1 MTLEPKDFESL
12 KDLKMDKK
20 IGHGTFGDI
29 YSAILI
35 KKGVKVAIK
44 RVNKRK
50 MAKYGTYLEQ
60 AFYKELECMQKCS
73 CENSVRY
80 YKKFETENNHNI
92 IMELC
97 DGDLSTELS
106 KRSEGFN
113 TEEVKFIM
121 SQLNNA
127 FKKLNENHI
136 IHRDLK
142 LGNILIKYTDETKKK
157 FIPKL
162 CDYGFSK
169 ELNNTNTET
178 HLGTPATMAPEIMK
192 SQKYD
197 SKADLWSVGVILY
210 QLHFKGLP
218 YMGATEETILK
229 KIQNKTPYKEPEDPK
244 LKDLIHKLLVED
256 PQKRLSWEE
265 YFNHPFFATEEN
277 NSSTNTNN
285 TNTNAIKN
293 KRYTFIK
300 DYDIGFKSDLYKCYI
315 ALDQKHNKNVLIKS
329 YNKDYIK
336 SHDVYFNTEY
346 ELSKAYKGNPNI
358 IQLINVF
365 NDDVDNTK
373 NLVYDYIESEILSSY
388 ITHHDF
394 TEEEIQKMNKSLFEN
409 IFNFNEC
416 NFKSFIFVSIY
427 SFAITK
433 EGKPI
438 LFDFGL
444 CRLFLPTD
452 ELFSYFIP
460 NKNEIGNTINPTK
473 TNVMNYGITLLK
485 CFFGNNLKIKIDN
498 ITFDLPKNKIM
509 SNTFCNFLSQC
520 LYRDINKRSSWY
532 ALYNHSFIKEINK
545 DNDNKNINKEGNI
558 LIDNNKLKIIFE
570 SLEHKFRL
578 INEYYG
584 NLEMDKNTQFIGE
597 IEIFLL
603 LTLFE
608 QLMILEVFDRNEKTK
623 PFTAQ
628 QEISFI
634 TITDNSNN
642 SSRCNINFANPVLK
656 NMKIFDLS
664 NNILVTEFLSKLKNY
679 IENLKKISL
688 KVHKI
693 TKSSLVKGNYHS
705 FLESFIQI
713 LESSNFH
720 NYFFSI
726 VKKAHNYYEEKS
738 YDKAYKEIPIAEYIC
753 ECILFVKASLF
764 ESKND
769 KIYFDNKK
777 LIKQFNEIF
786 DEEKEENKIEISVLK
801 ISNYKEKYVLISF
814 LGVLFRFFK
823 NSMDINQCFLQQ
835 NKNALDGLL
844 SFYPSLMKLLVDTK
858 KKLE

>member
-1 MTLEPKDFESL
+1 MDLNPEDFSSL
-12 KDLKMDKK
+12 KDLKMEKK
-20 IGHGTFGDI
+20 IGSGTFGDI
-29 YSAILI
+29 FSAILI

-44 RVNKRK
+44 RVNKKK

-60 AFYKELECMQKCS
+60 AFYKELECMQRCN

-97 DGDLSTELS
+97 DGDLSSELN

-113 TEEVKFIM
+113 TEEVKYIM

-136 IHRDLK
+136 VHRDLK
-142 LGNILIKYTDETKKK
+142 LGNILIKYIDESKKK

-169 ELNNTNTET
+169 ELDNTNTET

-192 SQKYD
+192 NQKYD
-197 SKADLWSVGVILY
+197 SKADLWSVGIILY

-218 YMGATEETILK
+218 YMGITEENILQ
-229 KIQNKTPYKEPEDPK
+229 KIQSKAPYKQAEDPK
-244 LKDLIHKLLVED
+244 LRDLIDKLLVED
-256 PQKRLSWEE
+256 PKKRLSWEE
-265 YFNHPFFATEEN
+265 YFNHPFFCNEEQ
-277 NSSTNTNN
+277 NSTTNN
-285 TNTNAIKN
+285 TNNNTMKN
-293 KRYTFIK
+293 VRYKFINN
-300 DYDIGFKSDLYKCYI
+300 YDIGFKNDLYKCYI

-329 YNKDYIK
+329 YNKDFIK
-336 SHDVYFNTEY
+336 SHEIYFNTEY
-346 ELSKAYKGNPNI
+346 ELSKAYKGNSNI

-365 NDDVDNTK
+365 NDEKENTK
-373 NLVYDYIESEILSSY
+373 NLVYDFIDSEILSSY
-388 ITHHDF
+388 ITHHDY
-394 TEEEIQKMNKSLFEN
+394 TEEELQIMNKFLFEN

-416 NFKSFIFVSIY
+416 NFKSFIFISIY
-427 SFAITK
+427 SFSITK

-444 CRLFLPTD
+444 CKFFLPTD
-452 ELFSYFIP
+452 ELISYYLP
-460 NKNEIGNTINPTK
+460 NKSEIGNTLYPTK

-485 CFFGNNLKIKIDN
+485 CFFGKDLKIKIEN
-498 ITFDLPKNKIM
+498 ISFDLPKNKVM
-509 SNTFCNFLSQC
+509 SNNFCNFLSQC
-520 LYRDINKRSSWY
+520 LYRDIYKRSSWFG
-532 ALYNHSFIKEINK
+532 LYNHSFVKEMNK
-545 DNDNKNINKEGNI
+545 DNKKIDDKEGNV
-558 LIDNNKLKIIFE
+558 LFDNNKLKKIFE
-570 SLEHKFRL
+570 SLEYKFRL
-578 INEYYG
+578 INEYYDS
-584 NLEMDKNTQFIGE
+584 LELNEKTEFIKE
-597 IEIFLL
+597 IEIFLI

-608 QLMILEVFDRNEKTK
+608 QLMILHVFNRGEDK

-634 TITDNSNN
+634 TITDNSN
-642 SSRCNINFANPVLK
+642 SSRCNINFANPILN
-656 NMKIFDLS
+656 NMKMFNL
-664 NNILVTEFLSKLKNY
+664 NNNSLVTEFVDKLKKY
-679 IENLKKISL
+679 IDNLKKISL

-693 TKSSLVKGNYHS
+693 TKSSLVQGNYHT
-705 FLESFIQI
+705 FLSRFIEI

-726 VKKAHNYYEEKS
+726 VKKAHKYYEEKL
-738 YDKAYKEIPIAEYIC
+738 YDKAYKEIPIGEYIC

-777 LIKQFNEIF
+777 LLKQFNEIF
-786 DEEKEENKIEISVLK
+786 EEENETNKIEISVLK
-801 ISNYKEKYVLISF
+801 ITNYKEKYVLISF

-823 NSMDINQCFLQQ
+823 NSMDINQYFLQQ
-835 NKNALDGLL
+835 SKSALDGLM
-844 SFYPSLMKLLVDTK
+844 SFYPSLMKILIDTK
-858 KKLE
+858 NNLKK

>member
-1 MTLEPKDFESL
+1 MTLKPEDFASL

-29 YSAILI
+29 YSATLI

-44 RVNKRK
+44 RVNKKK

-60 AFYKELECMQKCS
+60 AFYKELECMQKCN

-97 DGDLSTELS
+97 DGDLSSELNKRTE
-106 KRSEGFN
+106 GYN
-113 TEEVKFIM
+113 TEEVKYII

-127 FKKLNENHI
+127 FRKLHENHI
-136 IHRDLK
+136 VHRDLK
-142 LGNILIKYTDETKKK
+142 LGNILIKYTDDTKKK

-169 ELNNTNTET
+169 ELDNTNTET

-192 SQKYD
+192 GQKYD

-210 QLHFKGLP
+210 QLHFKSLP
-218 YMGATEETILK
+218 YLGVTEENILK
-229 KIQNKTPYKEPEDPK
+229 KIQNKTPYKQPEDPK
-244 LKDLIHKLLVED
+244 LKDLINKLLVED

-265 YFNHPFFATEEN
+265 YFNHPFFDNEEQSSSN
-277 NSSTNTNN
+277 NN
-285 TNTNAIKN
+285 IN
-293 KRYTFIK
+293 KIVKCSRYTFIK
-300 DYDIGFKSDLYKCYI
+300 DYDIGFKSDQYKCYI

-329 YNKDYIK
+329 YNKDFIK
-336 SHDVYFNTEY
+336 SHEIYFNTEY
-346 ELSKAYKGNPNI
+346 ELSRAYKGNENI

-365 NDDVDNTK
+365 NDDKENTK

-388 ITHHDF
+388 IKHHDL
-394 TEEEIQKMNKSLFEN
+394 TEEEIQKMNKNLFEY

-416 NFKSFIFVSIY
+416 NFKSFIFISIY

-433 EGKPI
+433 EGKSI

-444 CRLFLPTD
+444 CKFFLPTD
-452 ELFSYFIP
+452 ELMSYYVP
-460 NKNEIGNTINPTK
+460 NKSEIGNTLYPTK

-485 CFFGNNLKIKIDN
+485 CFFGNSLKIKIDD
-498 ITFDLPKNKIM
+498 ITFDLPKNKTM

-520 LYRDINKRSSWY
+520 LFRDITKRSSWY
-532 ALYNHSFIKEINK
+532 SLYSHPFVKEIIKETN
-545 DNDNKNINKEGNI
+545 NVNVNKEGNV
-558 LIDNNKLKIIFE
+558 LIDNDKLKKIFE

-584 NLEMDKNTQFIGE
+584 NLEFNQNTEYLKE
-597 IEIFLL
+597 IEIFLI

-608 QLMILEVFDRNEKTK
+608 QLMILNVFDRNEKTK

-634 TITDNSNN
+634 TITDNSNSN
-642 SSRCNINFANPVLK
+642 RCNINFANPLLK

-664 NNILVTEFLSKLKNY
+664 NNQLVTDFLSKLKEY
-679 IENLKKISL
+679 IKTLKQISF

-693 TKSSLVKGNYHS
+693 TKSSLVTGNYQS
-705 FLESFIQI
+705 FLQSFIQI

-726 VKKAHNYYEEKS
+726 VRKAHTYYEGKI

-764 ESKND
+764 ETKNE

-777 LIKQFNEIF
+777 LLKQFNEIF
-786 DEEKEENKIEISVLK
+786 DDEKKENKIEISVLK
-801 ISNYKEKYVLISF
+801 ITNCKEKYVLISF
-814 LGVLFRFFK
+814 LGVLFRFFR
-823 NSMDINQCFLQQ
+823 NSMDINQYFLQQ
-835 NKNALDGLL
+835 NKSALDGLM
-844 SFYPSLMKLLVDTK
+844 SFYPSLMKLLVDSK
-858 KKLE
+858 NK